1 MISYLYSQT
10 QLDLSKTSRIETLR
24 RSGFKTHETEDIV
37 DEEEFKLMKDLREAK
52 RTYKNRYEQL
62 QKYRRSL
69 AQSIVSVD
77 LIKAE
82 LAVAYTDWGG
92 NNTEYSSLNRT
103 RRPESPSQ
111 MSTGIFS
118 GEMKHLLSMEQSSLS
133 VFLQLMQIC

>member
-1 MISYLYSQT
+1 M
-10 QLDLSKTSRIETLR
+10 R

-77 LIKAE
+77 LIKVE
-82 LAVAYTDWGG
+82 LAVAYTAWSG
-92 NNTEYSSLNRT
+92 NNTECSSLNHT

-111 MSTGIFS
+111 MSTGIFG
-118 GEMKHLLSMEQSSLS
+118 GEMKHLFSMDSILTTYANMWIGLFIE
-133 VFLQLMQIC
+133 VPC

>member
-1 MISYLYSQT
+1 MIPYLYWQT
-10 QLDLSKTSRIETLR
+10 QLDLCKTSRIETLR

-69 AQSIVSVD
+69 TQSIVTVD

-82 LAVAYTDWGG
+82 LAVAYTEWGG
-92 NNTEYSSLNRT
+92 NNTECSSLR
-103 RRPESPSQ
+103 SF
-111 MSTGIFS
+111 MS
-118 GEMKHLLSMEQSSLS
+118 LNSSSSTISS
-133 VFLQLMQIC
+133 VS